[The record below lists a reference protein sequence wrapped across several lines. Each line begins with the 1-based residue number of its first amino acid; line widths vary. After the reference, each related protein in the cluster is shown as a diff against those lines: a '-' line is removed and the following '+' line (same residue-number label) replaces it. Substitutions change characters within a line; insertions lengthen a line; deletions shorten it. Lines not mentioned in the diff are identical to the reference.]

1 MRLELTY
8 VEDNFRRSVLC
19 KDADLKAGEIA
30 MVKGLADPKYGTGDF
45 AVALDGETY
54 EVVNCEDKVEEMFV
68 MIAPDGHRHKKEDMW
83 NSGDYADIPMGEAV
97 RAYIVHKGMVLDI
110 EAALIEDEISG
121 IVAGDMLGVKA
132 ADKKWAKATVAEG
145 VGKFAKVLKKYKD
158 GKIDMVRI
166 LVTR

>member
-45 AVALDGETY
+45 AVVLDGETY
-54 EVVNCEDKVEEMFV
+54 EVVNCEDKAEEMFV
-68 MIAPDGHRHKKEDMW
+68 IIAPDGHRHKKEDMW
-83 NSGDYADIPMGEAV
+83 NHGDYADTPMGEAV
-97 RAYIVHKGMVLDI
+97 RGYIVHKGMVVDV
-110 EAALIEDEISG
+110 EAAVIDGE
-121 IVAGDMLGVKA
+121 VAVGDILGVKA
-132 ADKKWAKATVAEG
+132 GDKKLAKEAAAAP
-145 VGKFAKVLKKYKD
+145 GKFAKVLKKYKVD
-158 GKIDMVRI
+158 KIDMVRI

>member
-45 AVALDGETY
+45 AVVLDGETY
-54 EVVNCEDKVEEMFV
+54 EVVNCEDKAEEMFV

-83 NSGDYADIPMGEAV
+83 NHGDYADTPMGEAV
-97 RAYIVHKGMVLDI
+97 RSYILHVGMVVDV
-110 EAALIEDEISG
+110 EAAVIDGE
-121 IVAGDMLGVKA
+121 VAVGDILGVKA
-132 ADKKWAKATVAEG
+132 AKKQWTKAAGTEATVR
-145 VGKFAKVLKKYKD
+145 AKVLKKYKD

>member
-8 VEDNFRRSVLC
+8 VDDKFRRSVLC

-54 EVVNCEDKVEEMFV
+54 EVVNNEDKADEMFV
-68 MIAPDGHRHKKEDMW
+68 VVAPDGHRHKKEDMW
-83 NSGDYADIPMGEAV
+83 NSGDYADTPMGEAV
-97 RAYIVHKGMVLDI
+97 RSYILHAGMVIDF
-110 EAALIEDEISG
+110 EASIIDGTAN
-121 IVAGDMLGVKA
+121 VGDKLCVKATKKKWVKA
-132 ADKKWAKATVAEG
+132 AGTEATIR
-145 VGKFAKVLKKYKD
+145 AKVLKKYKD

>member
-8 VEDNFRRSVLC
+8 VDDKFRRSVLC

-30 MVKGLADPKYGTGDF
+30 MIKGLAAPKYGTGDF
-45 AVALDGETY
+45 AIALDGETY
-54 EVVNCEDKVEEMFV
+54 EVVNNEDKAEEMFV

-83 NSGDYADIPMGEAV
+83 NHGDYADTPMGEAV
-97 RAYIVHKGMVLDI
+97 RAYILHAGMVVDV
-110 EAALIEDEISG
+110 EASVIDGAAN
-121 IVAGDMLGVKA
+121 VGDKLCVKATKKKWVKA
-132 ADKKWAKATVAEG
+132 AGTEATIR
-145 VGKFAKVLKKYKD
+145 AKVLKKYKD

>member
-45 AVALDGETY
+45 AVVLDGETY
-54 EVVNCEDKVEEMFV
+54 EVVNCEDKAEEMFV

-83 NSGDYADIPMGEAV
+83 NHGDYADTPMGEAV
-97 RAYIVHKGMVLDI
+97 RGYITHKGMVLDV
-110 EAALIEDEISG
+110 EAKVIDGE
-121 IVAGDMLGVKA
+121 VAVGDILGVKPS
-132 ADKKWAKATVAEG
+132 DKKWAKDSGTTAG
-145 VGKFAKVLKKYKD
+145 VFAKVLKKYKED
-158 GKIDMVRI
+158 KIDMVRI
-166 LVTR
+166 MVTR

>member
-30 MVKGLADPKYGTGDF
+30 MVKGLADPKYNTGDF

-54 EVVNCEDKVEEMFV
+54 EVVNCKDDADEAFV
-68 MIAPDGHRHKKEDMW
+68 VIAPDGHRHKKEDMW
-83 NSGDYADIPMGEAV
+83 NSGDYANTPMGEAV
-97 RAYIVHKGMVLDI
+97 RAYILHAGMVVDFEASII
-110 EAALIEDEISG
+110 EGTAN
-121 IVAGDMLGVKA
+121 VGDKLCVKA
-132 ADKKWAKATVAEG
+132 GKKKWAKAAGTELTIR
-145 VGKFAKVLKKYKD
+145 AKVLKKYKD

-166 LVTR
+166 MVTR

>member
-30 MVKGLADPKYGTGDF
+30 MVKGLAAPKYGTGDF

-54 EVVNCEDKVEEMFV
+54 EVVNCEDKAEEMFV

-83 NSGDYADIPMGEAV
+83 NSGNYADTPMGEAV
-97 RAYIVHKGMVLDI
+97 RAYILHAGMVVDVEASII
-110 EAALIEDEISG
+110 EGTAN
-121 IVAGDMLGVKA
+121 VGDKLCVKA
-132 ADKKWAKATVAEG
+132 GKKKWAKAAGTELTIR
-145 VGKFAKVLKKYKD
+145 AKVLKKYKD

-166 LVTR
+166 LFTR

>member
-30 MVKGLADPKYGTGDF
+30 MIKGFADPKYETGDF

-54 EVVNCEDKVEEMFV
+54 EVVNCEDKADEMFV
-68 MIAPDGHRHKKEDMW
+68 VIAPDGHRHKKEDMW
-83 NSGDYADIPMGEAV
+83 NHGDYADTPMGEAV
-97 RAYIVHKGMVLDI
+97 RAYILHAGMVLDV
-110 EAALIEDEISG
+110 EATVIDGAAN
-121 IVAGDMLGVKA
+121 VGDKLCVKATKKKWVKA
-132 ADKKWAKATVAEG
+132 AGTEATIR
-145 VGKFAKVLKKYKD
+145 AKVLKKYKD

-166 LVTR
+166 MVTR

>member
-8 VEDNFRRSVLC
+8 VDDKFRRSVLC

-54 EVVNCEDKVEEMFV
+54 EVVNCEDKADEMFV

-83 NSGDYADIPMGEAV
+83 NHGDYADTPMGEAV
-97 RAYIVHKGMVLDI
+97 RSYILHAGMVVDVESTVI
-110 EAALIEDEISG
+110 DGAAN
-121 IVAGDMLGVKA
+121 VGDKLCVKATKKKWVKA
-132 ADKKWAKATVAEG
+132 AGTEATIR
-145 VGKFAKVLKKYKD
+145 AKVLKKYKD

>member
-8 VEDNFRRSVLC
+8 VDDKFRRSVLC

-30 MVKGLADPKYGTGDF
+30 MVKGLAAPKYGTGDF

-54 EVVNCEDKVEEMFV
+54 EVVNNEDKADEMFV
-68 MIAPDGHRHKKEDMW
+68 VVAPDGHRHKKEDMW
-83 NSGDYADIPMGEAV
+83 NHGDYADTPMGEAV
-97 RAYIVHKGMVLDI
+97 RAYILHAGMVVDV
-110 EAALIEDEISG
+110 EAAVIEDAVSG
-121 IVAGDMLGVKA
+121 IEVGDMLGVKA
-132 ADKKWAKATVAEG
+132 ADKKWAKATVADA

>member
-45 AVALDGETY
+45 AVVLDGETY
-54 EVVNCEDKVEEMFV
+54 EVVNCEDKAEEMFV

-83 NSGDYADIPMGEAV
+83 NHGDYADTPMGEAV
-97 RAYIVHKGMVLDI
+97 RSYILHVGMVVDV
-110 EAALIEDEISG
+110 EAAVIDGE
-121 IVAGDMLGVKA
+121 VNVGDILGVKA
-132 ADKKWAKATVAEG
+132 ADKKWAKDAGATA
-145 VGKFAKVLKKYKD
+145 GKFAKVLKKYKD

>member
-8 VEDNFRRSVLC
+8 VDDKFRRSVLC

-30 MVKGLADPKYGTGDF
+30 MVKGLAAPKYGTGDF

-54 EVVNCEDKVEEMFV
+54 EVVNNEDKADEMFV
-68 MIAPDGHRHKKEDMW
+68 VVAPDGHRHKKEDMW
-83 NSGDYADIPMGEAV
+83 NSGDYADTPMGEAV
-97 RAYIVHKGMVLDI
+97 RSYILHAGMVLDV
-110 EAALIEDEISG
+110 EAAVIDGEISALN
-121 IVAGDMLGVKA
+121 VGDMLGVKA
-132 ADKKWAKATVAEG
+132 GDKKWAKDAGTTA
-145 VGKFAKVLKKYKD
+145 GKFAKVLKKYKD

>member
-8 VEDNFRRSVLC
+8 VDDKFRRSVLC

-30 MVKGLADPKYGTGDF
+30 MVKGLADAKYGTGDF

-54 EVVNCEDKVEEMFV
+54 EVVNNEDKADEMFV
-68 MIAPDGHRHKKEDMW
+68 VVAPDGHRHKKEDMW
-83 NSGDYADIPMGEAV
+83 NSGDYADTPMGEAV
-97 RAYIVHKGMVLDI
+97 RGYIVHKGMVLDV
-110 EAALIEDEISG
+110 EAAVIDGEISALN
-121 IVAGDMLGVKA
+121 VGDMLGVKA
-132 ADKKWAKATVAEG
+132 ADKKWAKEAAAAP
-145 VGKFAKVLKKYKD
+145 GKFAKVLKKYKD

>member
-8 VEDNFRRSVLC
+8 VDDKFRRSVLC

-54 EVVNCEDKVEEMFV
+54 EVVNNEDKAEEMFV
-68 MIAPDGHRHKKEDMW
+68 VIAPDGHRHKKEDMW
-83 NSGDYADIPMGEAV
+83 NHGDYADTPMGEAV
-97 RAYIVHKGMVLDI
+97 RSYILHAGMVVDV
-110 EAALIEDEISG
+110 EATVIDGAAN
-121 IVAGDMLGVKA
+121 VGDKLCVKATKKKWVKA
-132 ADKKWAKATVAEG
+132 AGTEATIR
-145 VGKFAKVLKKYKD
+145 AKVLKKYKD

>member
-54 EVVNCEDKVEEMFV
+54 EVVNCEDKADEMFV

-83 NSGDYADIPMGEAV
+83 NHGDYADTPMGEAV
-97 RAYIVHKGMVLDI
+97 RGYIVHKGMVLDV
-110 EAALIEDEISG
+110 EAAVIDGE
-121 IVAGDMLGVKA
+121 VAVGDMLGVKA
-132 ADKKWAKATVAEG
+132 ADKKWAKEAAATP
-145 VGKFAKVLKKYKD
+145 GKFAKVLKKYKED
-158 GKIDMVRI
+158 KIDMVRI

>member
-54 EVVNCEDKVEEMFV
+54 EVVNCADEADEMFV
-68 MIAPDGHRHKKEDMW
+68 VVAPDGHRHKKEDMW
-83 NSGDYADIPMGEAV
+83 NHGDYADTPMGEAV
-97 RAYIVHKGMVLDI
+97 RSYILHAGMVVDV
-110 EAALIEDEISG
+110 EASIIDGAAN
-121 IVAGDMLGVKA
+121 VGDKLCVKATKKKWVKA
-132 ADKKWAKATVAEG
+132 AGTEATIR
-145 VGKFAKVLKKYKD
+145 AKVLKKYKD

>member
-30 MVKGLADPKYGTGDF
+30 MVKGLADPKYNTGEF
-45 AVALDGETY
+45 AVVLDGETY
-54 EVVNCEDKVEEMFV
+54 EVVNNEDKADEIFV
-68 MIAPDGHRHKKEDMW
+68 VVAPDGHRHKKEDMW
-83 NSGDYADIPMGEAV
+83 NSGDYADTPMGEAV
-97 RAYIVHKGMVLDI
+97 RGYILHVGMVLDV
-110 EAALIEDEISG
+110 EAAVIDGEISALN
-121 IVAGDMLGVKA
+121 VGDMLGVKA
-132 ADKKWAKATVAEG
+132 GDKKWAKDAGTTA
-145 VGKFAKVLKKYKD
+145 GKFAKVLKKYKD

>member
-8 VEDNFRRSVLC
+8 VDDKFRRSVLC

-30 MVKGLADPKYGTGDF
+30 MIKGLADPKYGTGDY

-54 EVVNCEDKVEEMFV
+54 EVVNCADKADEAFV
-68 MIAPDGHRHKKEDMW
+68 VIAPDGHRHKKEDMW
-83 NSGDYADIPMGEAV
+83 NSGDYADTPMGEAV
-97 RAYIVHKGMVLDI
+97 RGYILHAGMVLDV
-110 EAALIEDEISG
+110 EAAVIDGAVNVEDKLC
-121 IVAGDMLGVKA
+121 VKAGKKKWVKA
-132 ADKKWAKATVAEG
+132 AGTEATVR
-145 VGKFAKVLKKYKD
+145 AKVLKKYKY